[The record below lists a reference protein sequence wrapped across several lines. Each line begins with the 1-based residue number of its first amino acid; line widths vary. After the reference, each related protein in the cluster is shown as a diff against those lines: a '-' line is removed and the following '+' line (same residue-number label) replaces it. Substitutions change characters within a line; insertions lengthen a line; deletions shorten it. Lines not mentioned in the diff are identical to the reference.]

1 MGVANKK
8 TISHRERDEHYA
20 GTVVQL
26 GPRYR
31 VILCPLQLQWIIQ
44 KKECSRSGHWRAEHY
59 LTSRDGLIKACGKL
73 GFLSEPNTEAVL
85 YALPDHVSQVAK
97 NLTQGTTSLV
107 NIWGS
112 YVNGLIILIFC

>member
-44 KKECSRSGHWRAEHY
+44 KKECSLSGHWRAEHY

-97 NLTQGTTSLV
+97 N
-107 NIWGS
+107 
-112 YVNGLIILIFC
+112 